1 MIPPRDWNV
10 RGGGL
15 QVSLDEI
22 VVTGTRYA
30 SRGEIAKEFGAS
42 QAIDALRDTHEAT
55 SATAGGDALHCVP
68 KRSVRGSDPIDYG
81 TQEIVHY
88 HTTL

>member
-30 SRGEIAKEFGAS
+30 SRGEIAKEFGGVTGNRRAARYPRS
-42 QAIDALRDTHEAT
+42 YVRH
-55 SATAGGDALHCVP
+55 GCGDALHCVP
-68 KRSVRGSDPIDYG
+68 KRSVRSSDPIDYG